1 MPANDNSI
9 VAEEGQ
15 VAVPAG
21 PRFIDPQMIVDQLDF
36 QSGMRVADFGCGP
49 GYFSLPI
56 AEKIG
61 EEGLVYALDILPQKL
76 ESVNGR
82 AKNLGLTNIITQRAN
97 LEKANGSGLEA
108 ESADW
113 VIMKDM
119 LFQNKNKAQVL
130 EEAWRIMKPGAKA
143 LVVEWKPEAETV
155 GPSPELR
162 ISEAA
167 LVKIAEQ
174 GHLKLLNKIDAGNFH
189 YGLVLVKE

>member
-1 MPANDNSI
+1 MSVNDNSI
-9 VAEEGQ
+9 IAEESQ
-15 VAVPAG
+15 DIVPSG
-21 PRFIDPQMIVDQLDF
+21 PKFIDPQMIVDQLDF
-36 QSGMRVADFGCGP
+36 QKGARVADFGCGP
-49 GYFSLPI
+49 GYFSVPI

-82 AKNLGLTNIITQRAN
+82 AKNLGLTNIITKRAN

-113 VIMKDM
+113 VVMKDM
-119 LFQNKNKAQVL
+119 LFQNRDKTQIL
-130 EEAWRIMKPGAKA
+130 EEAGRVMKPGAKA
-143 LVVEWKPEAETV
+143 LVVEWRPEAETV

-167 LVKIAEQ
+167 ILKIAEQ
-174 GHLKLLNKIDAGNFH
+174 NHLKLLDKIDAGNFH
-189 YGLVLVKE
+189 YGLILVKE

>member
-1 MPANDNSI
+1 MPANDNPI

-15 VAVPAG
+15 GVVPSG
-21 PRFIDPQMIVDQLDF
+21 PKFIDPQMIVNQLDF
-36 QSGMRVADFGCGP
+36 QNGMRVADFGCGP
-49 GYFSLPI
+49 GYFSVPI

-61 EEGLVYALDILPQKL
+61 AEGLVYALDILPQKL

-97 LEKANGSGLEA
+97 LEKENGSGLEA

-119 LFQNKNKAQVL
+119 LFQNRNKAQIL
-130 EEAWRIMKPGAKA
+130 EEARRILKPGAKA

-167 LVKIAEQ
+167 LVKISEQ
-174 GHLKLLNKIDAGNFH
+174 SHLKLSERIDAGNFH